1 MRKMATK
8 SLADLVLIA
17 EKLGIRGQNKTE
29 D

>member
-1 MRKMATK
+1 MRKMGTK

-17 EKLGIRGQNKTE
+17 EKLGIRGQNKNE